1 MLRERRPSRQVWL
14 ILALMLAAGLADL
27 GCNKGTR
34 IVYLDDEVPLAAPLE
49 GDPERG
55 GYPTDEREDPPA
67 RVARVSY
74 LNGQVSVQPGGVDD
88 WAPAQLNL
96 PLKGGDALWT
106 PSRSRAEL
114 QVGPTGLRAADGTSL
129 ELLRVEDGAFQVGL
143 DQGSVMVRLLPGAAR
158 DAVEVDTPAGA
169 VSLGSAGSYRV
180 DMAAD
185 RPDGSVTVRT
195 GHADVTL
202 EGEVIPVGPGK
213 RLRIT
218 GGDEPSFELENAP
231 PPDDFE
237 RWSEGR
243 DSREAHSVGAQ
254 KLGRAF
260 TGAGDLDGAG
270 TWKAH
275 PDYGDVW
282 TPNVPAGWAPYRNG
296 RWAWVDPW
304 GWTWVDDA
312 PWGFTTSHYGRW
324 ASLGGAWTWV
334 PRASATASGRPV
346 YAPALVAFVGQP
358 EGPRRDKPISGG
370 GVAWFPLG
378 PKDPY
383 APAYPVS
390 RSYYSRMNPWVKD
403 TALPRAGAWGNQAVP
418 GAVTVVPRSTFT
430 SFAPVA
436 NAVVPMGDAKFFRS
450 GHVGAAPALP
460 PSARS
465 VLASAS
471 QPASRPPGELGGRPW
486 LARTPL
492 PPRPVPFST
501 RQSALKASMG
511 RPLGFSGLNAL
522 RRQGPYLEPNRAWHG
537 ATMKNAPAPLRNRA
551 AEAAAS
557 RLGSGPGRHESAAGG
572 PTRKVQPW
580 ELNRPGQRQGR
591 EQALGRPAANRAAPN
606 RERPAGRA
614 AAPRANP
621 QGPGAR
627 PGPAGRRE
635 AGRGGGKAAPKAGG
649 ASRGGGAKGG
659 GKKK

>member
-1 MLRERRPSRQVWL
+1 MSRERRVWL
-14 ILALMLAAGLADL
+14 LLALLLAAGLA
-27 GCNKGTR
+27 CTKATR
-34 IVYLDDEVPLAAPLE
+34 IVYLEDEVPLAAPLE
-49 GDPERG
+49 GDPDRG
-55 GYPTDEREDPPA
+55 GGYAADEREDPPS

-74 LNGQVSVQPGGVDD
+74 LNGPVSVQPGGVDD

-96 PLKGGDALWT
+96 PLKGGDALWA
-106 PSRSRAEL
+106 PSGSRAEL
-114 QVGPTGLRAADGTSL
+114 QVGPTGLRASDGTSL

-143 DQGSVMVRLLPGAAR
+143 DQGAVMVRLLPGAAR

-169 VSLGSAGSYRV
+169 VTLGSAGTYRV

-185 RPDGSVTVRT
+185 RPDASVTVRT

-231 PPDDFE
+231 PPDEFE

-243 DSREAHSVGAQ
+243 EAREANSLGAQ

-270 TWKAH
+270 TWKTH

-324 ASLGGAWTWV
+324 TALNGTWSWV

-346 YAPALVAFVGQP
+346 YAPALVGFVGEP

-390 RSYYSRMNPWVKD
+390 RTYYSRMNPWVKD
-403 TALPRAGAWGNQAVP
+403 GKLPKAGAWGNQSVP

-436 NAVVPMGDAKFFRS
+436 KAVVPMGDPRFFQSAR
-450 GHVGAAPALP
+450 VGAAPALP
-460 PSARS
+460 PTARS
-465 VLASAS
+465 VLAGSS

-492 PPRPVPFST
+492 PPRPVPFNT
-501 RQSALKASMG
+501 RQNALKASMG

-522 RRQGPYLEPNRAWHG
+522 RRQGPFLEPNRAWHG
-537 ATMKNAPAPLRNRA
+537 ATMRNAPAPLRNRA

-557 RLGSGPGRHESAAGG
+557 RLGPVPARREGTASG
-572 PTRKVQPW
+572 PTRNVQPW

-591 EQALGRPAANRAAPN
+591 DQPLAKPAANRAAPN
-606 RERPAGRA
+606 RER
-614 AAPRANP
+614 AAPRAGTARVNP
-621 QGPGAR
+621 QGPGPR
-627 PGPAGRRE
+627 PGPAPR
-635 AGRGGGKAAPKAGG
+635 AGGNRVEGKAGPRGGAAPKGGGARGGG
-649 ASRGGGAKGG
+649 R
-659 GKKK
+659 KK